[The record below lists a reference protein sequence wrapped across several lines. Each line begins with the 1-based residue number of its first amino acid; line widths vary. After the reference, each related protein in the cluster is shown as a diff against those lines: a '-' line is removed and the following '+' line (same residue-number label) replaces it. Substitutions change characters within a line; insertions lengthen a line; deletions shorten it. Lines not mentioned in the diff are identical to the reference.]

1 MNPGRSRWL
10 FRIAILL
17 VLVLAFLLWFS
28 RQQEQ
33 NVLTVENRSG
43 QAVAW
48 LQVTV
53 GGTTNKLPELA
64 NGADAPAGLRA
75 GGDERFAV
83 TGELKDGT
91 RISGRGTL
99 GERATII
106 ILPGGQIQIRQAG
119 KS

>member
-10 FRIAILL
+10 FRIAILV
-17 VLVLAFLLWFS
+17 VLGLAFLLWYS
-28 RQQEQ
+28 RQQGQ
-33 NVLTVENRSG
+33 NALIVENRSG
-43 QAVAW
+43 QAVAR
-48 LQVTV
+48 LDVTV
-53 GGTTNKLPELA
+53 GGATNTLRDLA

-75 GGDERFAV
+75 SGDERFAV
-83 TGELKDGT
+83 KGELKDGT

-99 GERATII
+99 GERATIT